1 MPKKKLKTKY
11 RLIFLD
17 TETTGLTKEDRLCQL
32 AYKYDDV
39 IVNELFNPGRK
50 IDIGA
55 MSIHHITE
63 KMLEGKPD
71 FKESEHFQTLN
82 ELLADPTS
90 VFIAHNAQ
98 FDIGMVEREGIKV
111 PQWICTKKIAQYL
124 NADNPDISRASL
136 QYLRYYYGIDIS
148 DAVAHDAY
156 GDIVILEEVFN
167 NLVQTAIKKS
177 KAKEVDY
184 DKVIERMIGITMNP
198 QMIKK
203 MPFGKYKGYEMTT
216 VMKAE
221 PSYLKWVYTSGKFDE
236 DKSLMFT
243 IKTLLDIE

>member
-1 MPKKKLKTKY
+1 MKKLKTKY
-11 RLIFLD
+11 KLIFLD

-39 IVNELFNPGRK
+39 VVNELFNPGKK

-63 KMLEGKPD
+63 DMIQDKPD
-71 FKESEHFQTLN
+71 FRETDHFKTLN
-82 ELLADPTS
+82 ELLADENS
-90 VFIAHNAQ
+90 IFIAHNAQ

-111 PQWICTKKIAQYL
+111 PQWICTKKVAQYL

-136 QYLRYYYGIDIS
+136 QYLRYYYGITME
-148 DAVAHDAY
+148 ATAHDAL
-156 GDIVILEEVFN
+156 GDIIILEKVFD

-177 KAKEVDY
+177 KSKEVDY
-184 DKVIERMIGITMNP
+184 DKIIERMMGITMNP

-216 VMKAE
+216 VVKAE
-221 PSYLKWVYTSGKFDE
+221 PSYLKWVYSSGKFDD

-243 IKTLLDIE
+243 IKTLLKIED